1 MNKTR
6 VCSNPGLR
14 RAALPGFSDDLIP
27 WRDIG
32 GASIKDRPASKPQV
46 ASVFLKSKNKT
57 VDIGGV
63 ANVFPK
69 RTDVEHF
76 VGQVMERLDSADDEG
91 ESCSSSGNGSDDAD
105 DPRM

>member
-1 MNKTR
+1 
-6 VCSNPGLR
+6 
-14 RAALPGFSDDLIP
+14 
-27 WRDIG
+27 
-32 GASIKDRPASKPQV
+32 
-46 ASVFLKSKNKT
+46 

-76 VGQVMERLDSADDEG
+76 VRQVMERLDSADDEG
-91 ESCSSSGNGSDDAD
+91 ESCSSSGNGSHDAG